1 MHCNGIPLPGSVP
14 GANATREP
22 SVVLAVDTK
31 EAPTADA
38 PTQCTTPRTTASRVA
53 SFLAERD
60 AARDLVYDAVL
71 ARAGYII
78 VAGIIPTLLA
88 MALDPF
94 NLLDNAMF
102 YYVFS
107 VGYITAGCG
116 VTLMTTLPL
125 ADFDCTWQHAHT
137 VLDPQCLVLTRSLTG
152 CSRHTRSCSARP
164 SPYSHSQST
173 IPWTIDHLH
182 GERLPSGS
190 CYWRVSKRLV
200 SHMQ

>member
-125 ADFDCTWQHAHT
+125 ADFDCTCVICVAQQAACTPHISSPSAKRT
-137 VLDPQCLVLTRSLTG
+137 QSSRSDTMSSTGSGGGSVGPSLLVTEEDAASLSSPQ
-152 CSRHTRSCSARP
+152 
-164 SPYSHSQST
+164 T
-173 IPWTIDHLH
+173 I
-182 GERLPSGS
+182 G
-190 CYWRVSKRLV
+190 RVSEGIETPIT
-200 SHMQ
+200 